1 MLNGFYTICPARR
14 NRDCIHNTLYHQ
26 GRRATLKDAVEDISY
41 SAATMVKHWRVV
53 GRLLIW
59 QVALLWMLFRALR
72 AVLALVSGDYS
83 TRSLTCF
90 VNCGKALGVLWLW
103 SDHMAKTSQI
113 KFLLDGELPLS
124 LILTQDAGGRQF
136 NDGKCHW
143 ENVRIWWHSW
153 WQNMLMIEMM
163 LMTHIDLVLLHSHC
177 HLDGLWCMDSLARG
191 MACSVA

>member
-14 NRDCIHNTLYHQ
+14 NGDCIHNTLYHQ

-41 SAATMVKHWRVV
+41 SAATMVKRWRVV

-72 AVLALVSGDYS
+72 AALALVRWDYS

-103 SDHMAKTSQI
+103 SDHRQKRAKLSFYSMANSPSPSFSLKMLVAGNSMMVNATGRMLES
-113 KFLLDGELPLS
+113 DGIADDKICWWLRWCQWPT
-124 LILTQDAGGRQF
+124 LIWFCFTPIVTWMACDVWTVWLEA
-136 NDGKCHW
+136 W
-143 ENVRIWWHSW
+143 
-153 WQNMLMIEMM
+153 
-163 LMTHIDLVLLHSHC
+163 LVL
-177 HLDGLWCMDSLARG
+177 
-191 MACSVA
+191 